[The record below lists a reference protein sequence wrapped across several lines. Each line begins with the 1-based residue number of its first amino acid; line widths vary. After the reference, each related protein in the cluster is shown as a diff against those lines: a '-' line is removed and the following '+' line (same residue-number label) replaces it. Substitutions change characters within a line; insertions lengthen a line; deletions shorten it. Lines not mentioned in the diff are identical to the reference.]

1 MKLLP
6 ICGRTWYVDAD
17 AFIGVYRLDEGRCI
31 LVDSGQSF
39 EREELA
45 ALLAREGLTPAG
57 VLNTHVHTDHSINN
71 RWLRERYGSLIA
83 VPEGEAHLLGS
94 AAALRGYLYCCSP
107 GTLER
112 QLGDMLCPADRL
124 IPAEDGLFSFC
135 GADFRV
141 VHTPG
146 HSEDHVC
153 LITPD
158 NVCCAGDAVLSPD
171 DQSKLP
177 YAYCVEQMLESTR
190 RVEALDCAAF
200 LLAHRGVCT
209 QILPAARHTRG
220 LFLSRAADIAA
231 LADAPVT
238 MGELWE
244 RTARHFAL
252 HGEDPVEALKL
263 ERNFRC
269 LLDYLVDTGALPLR
283 ARDGVALVGPEGEG
297 GAL

>member
-6 ICGRTWYVDAD
+6 VRGRTWYVDGA
-17 AFIGVYRLDEGRCI
+17 AYIGVCRLDEERCV
-31 LVDSGQSF
+31 LVDSGQDF

-57 VLNTHVHTDHSINN
+57 VLTTHIHTDHSINN

-83 VPEGEAHLLGS
+83 VPAGEAHLLDS

-107 GTLER
+107 GMLEG
-112 QLGDMLCPADRL
+112 QLGDMLCPPDRL

-158 NVCCAGDAVLSPD
+158 NVCCAGDAILSPGD
-171 DQSKLP
+171 HSKLP
-177 YAYCVEQMLESTR
+177 YSYCVGQMLESTR

-200 LLAHRGVCT
+200 LLAHRQVCT
-209 QILPAARHTRG
+209 QAGPAARHTRE
-220 LFLSRAADIAA
+220 LFLGRAAEIAA
-231 LADAPVT
+231 LDDAPMT
-238 MGELWE
+238 LGELWE

-252 HGEDPVEALKL
+252 HGEDPVAALKL

-269 LLDYLVDTGALPLR
+269 LLDYLIDTGAVTLS
-283 ARDGVALVGPEGEG
+283 ARGGVALVGPGEGER
-297 GAL
+297 AP